1 MALQLVQYYLSGR
14 YYILDKEKVIL
25 CNVAL
30 FNMRATVFYPDNTT
44 DAVAVTDL
52 IKYIPSVCHNDG
64 IYKVHM
70 FGNKEYIDGLI
81 NQMIAEEALN
91 YSAGHRIVYEVN

>member
-1 MALQLVQYYLSGR
+1 M
-14 YYILDKEKVIL
+14 DKEKVIL

-52 IKYIPSVCHNDG
+52 IKYIPNVCHNDG

-70 FGNKEYIDGLI
+70 FGNKEYITENVIHGSDSLENALIEIKRFFGLELKHGEEI
-81 NQMIAEEALN
+81 NK
-91 YSAGHRIVYEVN
+91 